1 MRLKFLQNKD
11 NYIWLILALALVLR
25 LGAFFSFQPW
35 EDDIVNNNLLRSD
48 GASYQNIALGIME
61 GYDNGET
68 FWAPGLPGY
77 LAAIYSIFGVK
88 PWVVLFLNCFI
99 STFSV
104 FLLYLVGK
112 SLFAEKIA
120 LFAALL
126 LAIEPH
132 QIVYTQTLFSEN
144 LFIPLILLFFLFFI
158 KYFAEHKRILL
169 VFASV
174 FLGLSMYF
182 RPAANFLFVPAIIS
196 IYLFFKGT
204 VMEKTKRAFLFLCF
218 LLITMSPWLIRNYK
232 LYDHFGL
239 STNGGYNL
247 LYIFVGS
254 VYNNQYQVD
263 PDSTRK
269 MLQNKVQETGGLEI
283 NNPFVLDQTEK
294 SVAFELIQKEPVKFI
309 QNYISGCLNIYSSLS
324 SYQISSILG
333 LEGSYV
339 LGKNFYGV
347 TQFS

>member
-1 MRLKFLQNKD
+1 
-11 NYIWLILALALVLR
+11 
-25 LGAFFSFQPW
+25 
-35 EDDIVNNNLLRSD
+35 
-48 GASYQNIALGIME
+48 
-61 GYDNGET
+61 
-68 FWAPGLPGY
+68 
-77 LAAIYSIFGVK
+77 
-88 PWVVLFLNCFI
+88 
-99 STFSV
+99 
-104 FLLYLVGK
+104 
-112 SLFAEKIA
+112 
-120 LFAALL
+120 
-126 LAIEPH
+126 
-132 QIVYTQTLFSEN
+132 
-144 LFIPLILLFFLFFI
+144 
-158 KYFAEHKRILL
+158 
-169 VFASV
+169 
-174 FLGLSMYF
+174 MYF

-254 VYNNQYQVD
+254 VYNNQYQMD

-347 TQFS
+347 TQFSQVSYFLEERKIGTIIASGSVMIFLLFSYLFVTVSIWRLYKDGRGKELVLLLAMILYFTLITGTLGSSARFKLPISPFLLTISSVGIVYLSEKWKNKKLRKSG